1 MTPVR
6 PPILVVD
13 SSLSGVSMA
22 VIRPGDERPLAFEL
36 HVENMG
42 AVAAIAD
49 LAERVLASAKAGV
62 KDLGGVA
69 VSVGPGSFT
78 GIKVG
83 LAFVYGLQQAR
94 PELPVLGLSA
104 VEAAAERY
112 FIQQGSDCPM
122 ALFVPATRTH
132 GFVAVH
138 AKDGAQAARLIDVSG
153 EEAGRFVES
162 LREDTRLG
170 VFSRWPLCDS
180 LTKEKGRSLLELAP
194 ASVCQEAIYGMAR
207 RAVLNWPDGFQ
218 TAAPAP
224 RYLRLSTA
232 EERLQELAAG
242 TAKGAST
249 K

>member
-1 MTPVR
+1 V
-6 PPILVVD
+6 ILVVD

-22 VIRPGDERPLAFEL
+22 LLRPGAAEPVAAEF

-49 LAERVLASAKAGV
+49 LAERVLAAGQTKV
-62 KDLGGVA
+62 AAIQGVA

-94 PELPVLGLSA
+94 DGQLPVLGVSA
-104 VEAAAERY
+104 VEAAAER
-112 FIQQGSDCPM
+112 FHAEQGGVPM

-138 AKDGAQAARLIDVSG
+138 GINGLEGARLLDVG
-153 EEAGRFVES
+153 GAEGQAFVARLPAE
-162 LREDTRLG
+162 TRLG

-180 LTKEKGRSLLELAP
+180 LIKEQGRSLLELAP
-194 ASVCQEAIYGMAR
+194 ARVCREAIHGMAK
-207 RAVLNWPDGFQ
+207 RAALNWPGGYQ
-218 TAAPAP
+218 LTAPAP

-242 TAKGAST
+242 QAKGAPT

>member
-1 MTPVR
+1 MTPAGG
-6 PPILVVD
+6 PILVVD

-22 VIRPGDERPLAFEL
+22 VVRPGDEKPLALEL

-42 AVAAIAD
+42 AVAQVAD
-49 LAERVLASAKAGV
+49 LAERVLTRAGMGI
-62 KDLGGVA
+62 KDVQGVA
-69 VSVGPGSFT
+69 VSTGPGSFT

-83 LAFVYGLQQAR
+83 LAFVYGLQGAK
-94 PELPVLGLSA
+94 PGLPVLGLSA

-112 FIQQGSDCPM
+112 FAQQGAVVPM

-132 GFVAVH
+132 GFVAVRGLVR
-138 AKDGAQAARLIDVSG
+138 DEPARLIDFSAA
-153 EEAGRFVES
+153 EAAGFVDA
-162 LREDTRLG
+162 LPEDTRLG

-180 LTKEKGRSLLELAP
+180 LIKEKGRSLLELAP
-194 ASVCQEAIYGMAR
+194 ASVCQEAIYGMAK
-207 RAVLNWPDGFQ
+207 RAVLNWPSGFQ

-232 EERLQELAAG
+232 EERLQEQAAG
-242 TAKGAST
+242 AKGATS